1 MREGVMYLV
10 DIDDKV
16 VKYRSYNSSK
26 VIKNTIETWSKLIG
40 PSFSRMY
47 IHFLPKELDDF
58 FVGIKREK
66 GVYDNTGYIKL
77 TQEHT

>member
-1 MREGVMYLV
+1 MREGMMYLIDV
-10 DIDDKV
+10 DDKI

-47 IHFLPKELDDF
+47 IHFLPKELEDF
-58 FVGIKREK
+58 SIGIKREK

>member
-1 MREGVMYLV
+1 MREGMMYLV
-10 DIDDKV
+10 DVDGEI

-26 VIKNTIETWSKLIG
+26 VITSTIEKWSKLVG

-47 IHFLPKELDDF
+47 IHFLPKELEDF
-58 FVGIKREK
+58 SFDIKREK
-66 GVYDNTGYIKL
+66 GVYDNTGHIKL